1 LLDRLFEPAVV
12 SNKLPQLICAVINKL
27 SRTDPATAVI
37 VVKALVEEALEHLP
51 AEERDALM
59 REFTELANSN

>member
-1 LLDRLFEPAVV
+1 V
-12 SNKLPQLICAVINKL
+12 
-27 SRTDPATAVI
+27 SRTDPATAVV

-59 REFTELANSN
+59 REFIELANSN